1 MQELLLGSWGPQIAA
16 FTMQNPLQLLTAV
29 LLATGIVITLT
40 FGIRGAGSGDGGGCS
55 FDDGDGGGCSGD

>member
-16 FTMQNPLQLLTAV
+16 FIRQNPLQLLTAG

-40 FGIRGAGSGDGGGCS
+40 FGVRGSGSGDAGGCS
-55 FDDGDGGGCSGD
+55 FDDGDGGGCGGD

>member
-16 FTMQNPLQLLTAV
+16 LITQNPLQLLTAG

-40 FGIRGAGSGDGGGCS
+40 FGVRGAGSGDAGGCS
-55 FDDGDGGGCSGD
+55 FDGSDSGDGGGD